1 MEAVTTPTRVPLPVE
16 PKAPSKRKLAQRVF
30 GNRPIVL
37 NMSGRKRPI
46 PGEVRGRQKE
56 RALKQI
62 AAGKAMLRR
71 LDASEARQQRRNEE
85 RGQAMRRA
93 NPRYTLAACSRAE
106 KVPPMGYPAKE
117 KAPVRIR
124 LEKILLEKGV
134 WLELQGDEYDFEMDE
149 RLLVLRYVEG
159 FAGLPAPMTTVAEMR
174 AHGRGQE
181 YRRQKEGN
189 TDGMLYSLGL
199 DLKPLY
205 LLIHSLYVFAEERQA
220 FADGLAGVQREFDD
234 EVVKEREG
242 ELVRCFNDDPAYVAY
257 EEGKT
262 YRLTHEWFF
271 CPGAGWDLMPD
282 HEGMREFHLSLAAQ
296 GQAAST
302 PLTEPQRRTFDFNA
316 CLLLGPDQQDLPIV
330 HPILLTRYLEGLTGV
345 LYPGQYKTHAENA
358 AYSVGEESRQFLGGE
373 SSGMD

>member
-1 MEAVTTPTRVPLPVE
+1 
-16 PKAPSKRKLAQRVF
+16 
-30 GNRPIVL
+30 
-37 NMSGRKRPI
+37 
-46 PGEVRGRQKE
+46 
-56 RALKQI
+56 
-62 AAGKAMLRR
+62 
-71 LDASEARQQRRNEE
+71 
-85 RGQAMRRA
+85 
-93 NPRYTLAACSRAE
+93 
-106 KVPPMGYPAKE
+106 
-117 KAPVRIR
+117 
-124 LEKILLEKGV
+124 
-134 WLELQGDEYDFEMDE
+134 
-149 RLLVLRYVEG
+149 
-159 FAGLPAPMTTVAEMR
+159 
-174 AHGRGQE
+174 
-181 YRRQKEGN
+181 
-189 TDGMLYSLGL
+189 MLYSLGL

-373 SSGMD
+373 SSGMDAFTLGQVAMILCSQRGARRSTKACSGCRWRRTPPSATRRSASRRSTRTRPDASSARSTRASSP